1 MHTSFT
7 RGLSMQIPET
17 GLATNK
23 NLSTLK
29 SYKQDDLDW
38 ASGKV
43 FGLVYDPGK
52 EATEVIH
59 QAYTMY
65 LTENGLDPTSFTSLL
80 RLENELVRMMA
91 NLLGGD
97 EDVVGNFTSGG
108 TESIILAVKAARDMS
123 RATKLEIQAPEMI
136 LPITAHSSFFKA
148 AHYLDVKPVVVPVL
162 DDNFR
167 ADVAAVKNAITDNTI
182 LIVGS
187 APSYAHGVID
197 PIVELGQIAH
207 ENNLLFHVDACVGGI
222 HLSYMQQMGY
232 EIPDFNFSV
241 PGVTS
246 LSVDLHKYGYAAK
259 GASIVMYKS
268 QEIRRYQMF
277 ACSRWTGY
285 TVINPAITSSKPGGP
300 MAAAWAV
307 LHHLGNEGYRAIVKE
322 VMTATQ
328 TMITGIEKID
338 GIRVLGKPDMCMFA
352 FASTSEKLNVFRLAD
367 RMKAKGWFL
376 QPQFGREN
384 SPSNLHVSLN
394 YGSAHQAIDMV
405 AALAETVQE
414 MMLEEPDEHQR
425 DLRAELDKLSISY
438 DEETFFKLVEMA
450 GISVTEIPKD
460 MAEINQLLEVLP
472 YDMSEFLLT
481 EFLNNLMK

>member
-1 MHTSFT
+1 
-7 RGLSMQIPET
+7 MQIPET
-17 GLATNK
+17 GLATNEI
-23 NLSTLK
+23 LSTLK
-29 SYKQDDLDW
+29 SYKQNDLDW

-52 EATEVIH
+52 DATDVIH

-80 RLENELVRMMA
+80 RLENELVRMTA

-123 RATKLEIQAPEMI
+123 RATKAEIQAPEMI

-148 AHYLDVKPVVVPVL
+148 AHYLDVKPVVVPVV
-162 DDNFR
+162 DDTFR
-167 ADVAAVKNAITDNTI
+167 ADVTAVKDAITDNTI

-187 APSYAHGVID
+187 APSYAHGVVD
-197 PIVELGQIAH
+197 PIIEMGQIAREH
-207 ENNLLFHVDACVGGI
+207 DLLFHVDACVGGI

-277 ACSRWTGY
+277 TCSRWTGY
-285 TVINPAITSSKPGGP
+285 TVINPAVTSSKPGGP

-307 LHHLGNEGYRAIVKE
+307 LHHLGNKGYRAIVEE
-322 VMTATQ
+322 VMAATR
-328 TMITGIEKID
+328 TMLAGIEKID
-338 GIRVLGKPDMCMFA
+338 GIHVLGKPDMCMFA
-352 FASTSEKLNVFRLAD
+352 FASTLEKLDVFRLAD
-367 RMKAKGWFL
+367 RMKTKGWYL
-376 QPQFGREN
+376 QPQFRREN
-384 SPSNLHVSLN
+384 SPSNLHISLN
-394 YGSAHQAIDMV
+394 HGSVGQAAAMV
-405 AALAETVQE
+405 AALAETVAE
-414 MMLEEPDEHQR
+414 MLREEPDQHQQ
-425 DLRAELDKLSISY
+425 DLRTEIDKLSLAY
-438 DEETFFKLVEMA
+438 DEATFFKLVEMA
-450 GISVTEIPKD
+450 GISITEIPKD
-460 MAEINQLLEVLP
+460 MAEINQILEALP

-481 EFLNNLMK
+481 EYLNNIMK

>member
-1 MHTSFT
+1 
-7 RGLSMQIPET
+7 MQIPET
-17 GLATNK
+17 GLGTNEI
-23 NLSTLK
+23 LSRLK
-29 SYKQDDLDW
+29 SYKNNDLDW

-43 FGLVYDPGK
+43 FGLVYDPGQK
-52 EATEVIH
+52 ATEVIH

-80 RLENELVRMMA
+80 RLENELVRMTA

-97 EDVVGNFTSGG
+97 ENVVGNFTSGG
-108 TESIILAVKAARDMS
+108 TESIILAVKAARDMK
-123 RATKLEIQAPEMI
+123 RATKPEIQAPEMI

-148 AHYLDVKPVVVPVL
+148 AHYLAVNPVVVPVV
-162 DDNFR
+162 DEYFQ
-167 ADVAAVKNAITDNTI
+167 ADVAAVKKAITPNTI

-187 APSYAHGVID
+187 APSYAHGVVD
-197 PIVELGQIAH
+197 PITAMGQIAL
-207 ENNLLFHVDACVGGI
+207 ENDLLFHVDACVGGI
-222 HLSYMQQMGY
+222 HLAYMQQMGY
-232 EIPDFNFSV
+232 DVPDFNLAV

-259 GASIVMYKS
+259 GASIVMYKN

-300 MAAAWAV
+300 MAAAWAI
-307 LHHLGNEGYRAIVKE
+307 LHYLGNEGYRAIVKE
-322 VMTATQ
+322 VMKATQ
-328 TMITGIEKID
+328 TALAGIKKID

-352 FASTSEKLNVFRLAD
+352 FASTHEKLNVFRLAD
-367 RMKAKGWFL
+367 RMKAKGWYL

-394 YGSAHQAIDMV
+394 YGSRNQAADMV
-405 AALAETVQE
+405 ATLAETVAE
-414 MMLEEPDEHQR
+414 MMQAEPDQSQR
-425 DLRAELDKLSISY
+425 DLRAELDKLAISY
-438 DEETFFKLVEMA
+438 DEDTFFKLVEMA